1 MAPLVSGNTP
11 IVTAPASEDVDVA
24 EDVMEDRDTEE
35 DTDILVQTMQEVM
48 NKLSELNQELKSMVS
63 STLED
68 KHTQEPNVDSNFN
81 VWNTRK
87 AWDQE
92 FCL

>member
-1 MAPLVSGNTP
+1 
-11 IVTAPASEDVDVA
+11 
-24 EDVMEDRDTEE
+24 
-35 DTDILVQTMQEVM
+35 M